1 MKPSKPLAN
10 GSVPRARRSKRH
22 DTDVGFLRGD
32 RAHDPLAE
40 ELALELVE
48 KLTGGDDG
56 MELRD
61 RFFEEEIG
69 GPFVHTTAGEEF
81 ADDVDASNPRRSRR
95 EPFPRT

>member
-1 MKPSKPLAN
+1 M
-10 GSVPRARRSKRH
+10 KRH
-22 DTDVGFLRGD
+22 DTENGFLRGA

-40 ELALELVE
+40 ELAIELME
-48 KLTGGDDG
+48 KVTGGGDG
-56 MELRD
+56 VELRD

-81 ADDVDASNPRRSRR
+81 ADDVDESNPRYARR